1 MPRETETSTEARM
14 LTAVAALIGIVV
26 GAVAAAVLLIGLSRS
41 RVRTAEAE
49 RGRILADT
57 EREADS
63 IRREAEIEAEVQGRR
78 LEIVKIEERVSQK
91 EGEID
96 EKLVDLERKE
106 QGLGDRE
113 VHVRALQDE
122 LRETQRDALAALE
135 RISGLTVHEARQQLL
150 ERSKDLV

>member
-1 MPRETETSTEARM
+1 M

-26 GAVAAAVLLIGLSRS
+26 GAVAAAALLIGLARS

-63 IRREAEIEAEVQGRR
+63 IRREAQVEAREQSVALRAQIEAEVQDRR

-91 EGEID
+91 EG
-96 EKLVDLERKE
+96 
-106 QGLGDRE
+106 
-113 VHVRALQDE
+113 
-122 LRETQRDALAALE
+122 
-135 RISGLTVHEARQQLL
+135 
-150 ERSKDLV
+150 